1 MHVHELVTGQIFS
14 KCMNIFFKAL
24 ILEEIALDSLSKEA
38 KEKNLQEAQELHLQ
52 SLALARKAF
61 GENNVQT
68 AKHYGNLGRLYQS
81 MQRYEVCA
89 LIKIFLSNTWA

>member
-1 MHVHELVTGQIFS
+1 MHFHELVTGQIFS

-89 LIKIFLSNTWA
+89 LIKIFLSNT